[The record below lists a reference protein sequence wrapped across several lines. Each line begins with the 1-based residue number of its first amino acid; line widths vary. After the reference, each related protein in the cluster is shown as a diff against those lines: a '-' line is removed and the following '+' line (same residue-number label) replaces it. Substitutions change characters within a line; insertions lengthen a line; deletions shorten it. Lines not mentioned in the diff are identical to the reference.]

1 MLSALIFKLSA
12 LIGGDERILGSGDFV
27 ARVLEKTNELEE
39 RRINKPSLEELLR
52 KVSAD
57 MGIKL
62 NELMSVSRRNQI
74 SMARAI
80 V

>member
-1 MLSALIFKLSA
+1 LLSALIFKLSA